1 MNILKKHKKSAA
13 AFLLA
18 ALMLLSLGN
27 VIFAVPPAASNTPQ
41 VRTVDINGNSDV
53 TMSNFM
59 TYSEML
65 DYMVNEK
72 GIPFSIAASSF
83 PTTRTVT
90 RNGTYRVVSVKLTVE
105 NRPSYTP
112 TLDFYCEV
120 SIGDGVWG
128 IMNIYSVQMNRSSN
142 GLVKHFDGDV
152 QVWLRSAERIE
163 YIVNGDFYNT
173 GTTTSSNS
181 GGVDLN
187 IGDFVKITF
196 GASIATTKNWYGYCY
211 CSAIKTFP

>member
-1 MNILKKHKKSAA
+1 MIAFTKHTKSAV

-18 ALMLLSLGN
+18 ALLILPLGN
-27 VIFAVPPAASNTPQ
+27 VVFAASPDKGYMPQ
-41 VRTVDINGNSDV
+41 VRAIDTDDTGGV
-53 TMSNFM
+53 TMSDFM

-72 GIPFSIAASSF
+72 GIPFSVAASAF
-83 PTTRTVT
+83 PVT
-90 RNGTYRVVSVKLTVE
+90 RAATRSGTYRVLSVTLTVE
-105 NRPSYTP
+105 NRPSYKP

-120 SIGDGVWG
+120 SVGDGVWG

-142 GLVKHFDGDV
+142 GLSKQFDGDV

-163 YIVNGDFYNT
+163 YIVNGDFYNN

-181 GGVDLN
+181 GGIEIN
-187 IGDFVKITF
+187 IGDYGKIIF
-196 GASIATTKNWYGYCY
+196 GASSTTTSNWYGYCY
-211 CSAIKTFP
+211 CSATKKFT

>member
-1 MNILKKHKKSAA
+1 MTAFTKHAKSTAAFMLAA
-13 AFLLA
+13 AL
-18 ALMLLSLGN
+18 LLSLGN
-27 VIFAVPPAASNTPQ
+27 VVFAAPPATSYTPQ
-41 VRTVDINGNSDV
+41 VRAIDTNDSSGV
-53 TMSNFM
+53 TMSDFM

-72 GIPFSIAASSF
+72 GIPFSIAASTF
-83 PTTRTVT
+83 PATRAVT
-90 RNGTYRVVSVKLTVE
+90 RSGTYRVLSVTLTVE

-120 SIGDGVWG
+120 SVGDGVWG

-142 GLVKHFDGDV
+142 GLVKQFDGDV

-181 GGVDLN
+181 GSIDLN
-187 IGDFVKITF
+187 IGDYGKITF
-196 GASIATTKNWYGYCY
+196 GASSTTTSNWYGYCY
-211 CSAIKTFP
+211 CSAIKKFT